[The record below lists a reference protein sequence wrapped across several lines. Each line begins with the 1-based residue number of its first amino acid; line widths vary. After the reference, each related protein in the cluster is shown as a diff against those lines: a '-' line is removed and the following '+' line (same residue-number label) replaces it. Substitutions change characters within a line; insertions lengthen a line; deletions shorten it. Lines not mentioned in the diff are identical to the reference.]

1 MESWDM
7 KIEYAILSAL
17 VLASVSCAAAQQQT
31 TDPAFDGFR
40 LCFQLGQEYK
50 RLELQGGS
58 VDTYNAL
65 VDQWNAFVWTNYGE
79 NAGLMMQ
86 KMGTSN
92 ANVNLQ
98 KPYALGVNTSNNGI
112 VHSIDGSGKWGPS
125 YTTNDINALSNTAID
140 QYHNSDTGK
149 IMGDGYLSGV

>member
-1 MESWDM
+1 M

-65 VDQWNAFVWTNYGE
+65 VDQWNAFVRTNYGE
-79 NAGLMMQ
+79 NAGLLMQ
-86 KMGTSN
+86 KMTASSSSAN
-92 ANVNLQ
+92 ANLQ
-98 KPYALGVNTSNNGI
+98 KPYVLGVNTSNNGI

-125 YTTNDINALSNTAID
+125 YTTNDLNAMSNSAIRAY
-140 QYHNSDTGK
+140 QNSEQGQ
-149 IMGDGYLSGV
+149 IYGDGYLGGV